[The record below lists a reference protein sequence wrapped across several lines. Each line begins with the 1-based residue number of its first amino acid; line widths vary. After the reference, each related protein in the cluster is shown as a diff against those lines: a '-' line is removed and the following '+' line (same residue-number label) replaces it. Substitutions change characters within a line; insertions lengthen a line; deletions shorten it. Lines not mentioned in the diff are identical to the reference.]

1 MKLSR
6 ISSVVAAA
14 AIAPAVL
21 FASPAVAAETATSPA
36 SSTPDATPNA
46 KPDTQGNAKADEN
59 NRFAILN
66 ILSDRN
72 SGRGVREAA
81 EAALNGTP
89 EDRVRFLE
97 VGRQQAQDDDDRVRT
112 MRILHNGGPK
122 VKEAASKAMDGTME
136 DIRHF
141 LEVGQYEARAKD
153 KADAKR
159 FAEQAA
165 KDAAE
170 EAAKD
175 AAKNKPAPSTEGKH
189 GEANK
194 PATGEQHPHNA
205 GDRGPDAKPAVA
217 PGQDTAKPARNTGA
231 QLAASGAGPATP
243 WAIGGTAIALTTG
256 AGLILASRR
265 RTSTEN

>member
-1 MKLSR
+1 

-36 SSTPDATPNA
+36 SSTPDTAPDV

-59 NRFAILN
+59 NRFAIFK
-66 ILSDRN
+66 ILSDKN

-97 VGRQQAQDDDDRVRT
+97 VGRQKAQDDDDRVRT
-112 MRILHNGGPK
+112 LRILHNGGPK
-122 VKEAASKAMDGTME
+122 VKEAASKALDGTME

-153 KADAKR
+153 KADAER

-165 KDAAE
+165 KDVAK

-175 AAKNKPAPSTEGKH
+175 AAKNKPAPNAEGNH
-189 GEANK
+189 GEATK
-194 PATGEQHPHNA
+194 PATGEQLKHNG
-205 GDRGPDAKPAVA
+205 GDRGADAKPAVA
-217 PGQDTAKPARNTGA
+217 PGQDTAKPSQNTAKDTGA
-231 QLAASGAGPATP
+231 QLAASGAGPTTP

-256 AGLILASRR
+256 AGLVLASRR

>member
-6 ISSVVAAA
+6 ISTVVAAA

-21 FASPAVAAETATSPA
+21 FASPAVAADTATPPA
-36 SSTPDATPNA
+36 SSTPDTAPDA
-46 KPDTQGNAKADEN
+46 KPDTQGNAKADKN
-59 NRFAILN
+59 NRFAILK
-66 ILSDRN
+66 ILSDQN
-72 SGRGVREAA
+72 SGPGVRKAA
-81 EAALNGTP
+81 EAALNSTP
-89 EDRVRFLE
+89 EDRVHFLG
-97 VGRQQAQDDDDRVRT
+97 VGRQQAQDVDDRVRT
-112 MRILHNGGPK
+112 SQILHNGGPK
-122 VKEAASKAMDGTME
+122 VKEAANKALDGTME
-136 DIRHF
+136 DIRYF

-165 KDAAE
+165 KDVAE

-175 AAKNKPAPSTEGKH
+175 AAKNKHAPGTEGKH
-189 GEANK
+189 GEADK
-194 PATGEQHPHNA
+194 PATSEQHTHNA
-205 GDRGPDAKPAVA
+205 GDRGADAKPAVA
-217 PGQDTAKPARNTGA
+217 PGQDTAKPSQNTGA

-256 AGLILASRR
+256 AGLVLASRR